1 VDALLGIDKRSSASS
16 DRDSTEAGVQ
26 MVLSDLKE
34 DFFAILFAQVQSSA
48 FGNGGFG
55 IRTRVGV

>member
-1 VDALLGIDKRSSASS
+1 
-16 DRDSTEAGVQ
+16 

-34 DFFAILFAQVQSSA
+34 DFFAILFAHVQSSA